1 MTKEKVKETSFDGRV
16 KASDLQSENLDER
29 IKYLNAFN
37 QFELIGPKSLNKI
50 KKYFGSYKKAWE
62 SPTDSFRRAGLKGK
76 VFESLEKRHEIDPD
90 KEIEKL
96 EKYKIKILTREDENY
111 PKLLA
116 EIYDPPEILYYLG
129 SPEAFSEFS
138 LAIVGTRRYTPYG
151 KEVVEY
157 FASELAQMQLTIVSG
172 LALGI
177 DALAHRATV
186 EASGKTIG
194 VLGCGLDQ
202 IYPVSNKKLG
212 QDILRSGGAII
223 SEHPLGSPPLKHH
236 FPIRNRIISG
246 LSLGV
251 LVIEADQKSGTLLTA
266 NHAIEQNREVFA
278 IPGNVFSARSKGP
291 HFLIKSGAKLVSEP
305 KDIIT
310 ELEIKDIKEYKETKK
325 VVGDTPD
332 EEKIIKLIAETP
344 MEGDKIIKKMNLP
357 ASQINSLL
365 TIMEMKGKIKNLGGG
380 LYTLKR

>member
-1 MTKEKVKETSFDGRV
+1 LFLKYILYTVCMNEE
-16 KASDLQSENLDER
+16 

-37 QFELIGPKSLNKI
+37 QFELIGPKTLGRI
-50 KKYFGSYKKAWE
+50 KKYFGSYKKAWD
-62 SPTDSFRRAGLKGK
+62 SPADVFKNAGLKGK
-76 VFESLEKRHEIDPD
+76 VLENLRERHKIDPD
-90 KEIEKL
+90 KQMERL
-96 EKYKIKILTREDENY
+96 EKYKIKILTKDDKAY

-157 FASELAQMQLTIVSG
+157 FASDLAQMQLTIVSG

-186 EASGKTIG
+186 EAGGITIG

-202 IYPVSNKKLG
+202 IYPVCNKKLG
-212 QDILRSGGAII
+212 QDILKTGGAIV
-223 SEHPLGSPPLKHH
+223 SEYPLGSPPLKHH
-236 FPIRNRIISG
+236 FPVRNRIISG

-251 LVIEADQKSGTLLTA
+251 LVIEANEKSGTLLTA
-266 NHAIEQNREVFA
+266 NHALEQNREVFA
-278 IPGNVFSARSKGP
+278 VPGNIFSARSRGS

-305 KDIIT
+305 RDILT
-310 ELEIKDIKEYKETKK
+310 ELEIKDVKAYKEIKK
-325 VVGDTPD
+325 IIGDTPE
-332 EEKIIKLIAETP
+332 EEKIIELISETP
-344 MEGDKIIKKMNLP
+344 MEVDKIIKNMNLGAP
-357 ASQINSLL
+357 EVNSLL
-365 TIMEMKGKIKNLGGG
+365 TIMEMKGKIKNLGTG